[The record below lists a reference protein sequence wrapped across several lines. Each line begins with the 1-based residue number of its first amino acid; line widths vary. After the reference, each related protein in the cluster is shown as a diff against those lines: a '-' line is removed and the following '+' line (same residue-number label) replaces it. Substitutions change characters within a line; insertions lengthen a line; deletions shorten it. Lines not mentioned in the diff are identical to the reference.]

1 MGGQMRPRGIHARRR
16 DESGAALVEFA
27 LVLPLLVMLVFGIVS
42 AGLAYGDHLALN
54 NAVREGARLGSA
66 IDYESDPSGWATTVR
81 DRVKQVYLNDSAT
94 LADADICV
102 SLEDDAGVTL
112 ASTSGSSCGTAP
124 GSPDDVA
131 PGTCVVKVW
140 AEKARTIETVV
151 FPDMNLHIGADSVS
165 YYGREAGSCE
175 TQ

>member
-1 MGGQMRPRGIHARRR
+1 MRPRGSLARRR

-27 LVLPLLVMLVFGIVS
+27 LVLPLLVMLIFGIVS
-42 AGLAYGDHLALN
+42 AGLAYGDHLAMN

-66 IDYESDPSGWATTVR
+66 LDYESDPSGWATTVR
-81 DRVKQVYLNDSAT
+81 DRVKQVYLNESAALT
-94 LADADICV
+94 DADICV
-102 SLEDDAGVTL
+102 ALQNDSGTTL
-112 ASTSGSSCGTAP
+112 ASTTGSSCGTAP
-124 GSPDDVA
+124 GSPTTVPA
-131 PGTCVVKVW
+131 GTCVVKVW

-165 YYGREAGSCE
+165 YYAREAGSCK